1 MPMKLLKYF
10 VYSLL
15 FMLMLAYQSELFAQ
29 RTHEFSAGIGTTY
42 YYGDLTDKF
51 NNSLIRPAANIS
63 YSKYFMP
70 VLKFRTGFSYG
81 EVGAADAQ
89 AIAPGRKVRNLHF
102 RSKIYEF
109 NAGLV
114 LEFFRDK
121 NFGNSWRDEVFFT
134 PYVFAGVGLFHFN
147 PQARYEGVWRDLQ
160 PLGTEGQYIGGAKVY
175 STIQFSAPF
184 GAGVSLRLTDYTGI
198 SLEVGYR
205 MTGTDYIDDVS
216 TIYPDFDALR
226 ASGGEI
232 AVALSERS
240 PDGTF
245 NSGDRRG
252 NPGSRDS
259 YFFVMFSVN
268 YYLSRYATRSRN

>member
-1 MPMKLLKYF
+1 MKHLKYLICP
-10 VYSLL
+10 LL
-15 FMLMLAYQSELFAQ
+15 FMMMFFSTPTLFGQ
-29 RTHEFSAGIGTTY
+29 RTHQFSAGIGTTY

-51 NNSLIRPAANIS
+51 NNSLIRPAAAIS
-63 YSKYFMP
+63 YSKYLMP
-70 VLKFRTGFSYG
+70 ILKFRTGFSYG

-102 RSKIYEF
+102 RSKIVEM

-134 PYVFAGVGLFHFN
+134 PYVFAGVGLFYFN
-147 PQARYEGVWRDLQ
+147 PQARYEGVWQNLQ

-175 STIQFSAPF
+175 STIQFSAPI
-184 GAGVSLRLTDYTGI
+184 GAGVSLRLTDYTGV
-198 SLEVGYR
+198 SMEVGYR

-216 TIYPDFDALR
+216 TVYPDFDALLT
-226 ASGGEI
+226 SGGEL

-240 PDGTF
+240 PDGIFET
-245 NSGDRRG
+245 GERRG
-252 NPGSRDS
+252 NPGSKDS

-268 YYLSRYATRSRN
+268 YYLSRYASRD